1 MSHSTELE
9 LLLLK
14 MMQTTESI
22 QQLDMQEEADNSLLL
37 SLQMEQI
44 TLRSQIETVRAGTEN
59 HMFTDIEKQYLKDC
73 LQMEKENIF
82 KLEGVQEEIRLQL
95 QRMNVAKNN
104 RNRYQNELH
113 QHSGY
118 FIDKHN

>member
-44 TLRSQIETVRAGTEN
+44 TLHFRSRQ
-59 HMFTDIEKQYLKDC
+59 
-73 LQMEKENIF
+73 
-82 KLEGVQEEIRLQL
+82 
-95 QRMNVAKNN
+95 
-104 RNRYQNELH
+104 
-113 QHSGY
+113 
-118 FIDKHN
+118 